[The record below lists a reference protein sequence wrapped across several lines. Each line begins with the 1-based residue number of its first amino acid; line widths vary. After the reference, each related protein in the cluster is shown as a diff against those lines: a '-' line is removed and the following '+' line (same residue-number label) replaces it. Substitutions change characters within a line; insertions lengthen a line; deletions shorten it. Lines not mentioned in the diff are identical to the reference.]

1 MASLS
6 ELAKLEMANF
16 RINPRESISGE
27 VLSSLP
33 ATPRILS
40 SVVANRW
47 KDIKPSNS
55 SMYETALQLPNK
67 RLPALERLE
76 SVKESL
82 RRDEARQYTAYSG
95 SSLKNTVPMPGSPQH
110 KKFCCDMT
118 GLPTLTLSGKSQKD
132 SKHSVKTLE
141 RIFERLAEPHAIS
154 HRKFLASMFQ
164 DQELASVVEKFTAGL
179 HVPKTDDENA
189 FQEAKRKAIVKKIL
203 GILKEVDK
211 DSSGSTEWDEF
222 LEFFRKA
229 ECLLEYR
236 SEKARNRTALHE
248 EVEAL
253 RSRQHDD
260 PPEVEKDIRQ
270 KASNVGR
277 RASFRLQM
285 P

>member
-1 MASLS
+1 
-6 ELAKLEMANF
+6 
-16 RINPRESISGE
+16 
-27 VLSSLP
+27 
-33 ATPRILS
+33 
-40 SVVANRW
+40 
-47 KDIKPSNS
+47 
-55 SMYETALQLPNK
+55 
-67 RLPALERLE
+67 
-76 SVKESL
+76 
-82 RRDEARQYTAYSG
+82 
-95 SSLKNTVPMPGSPQH
+95 
-110 KKFCCDMT
+110 MT